1 VKLEK
6 IRYRNFGL
14 QVFSLLL
21 AVVVWFY
28 INTAIGGGPRAYKD
42 IKDVEIQIMGEQL
55 SLGKNLFVVELER
68 NTIDV
73 RISGPSVL
81 IDKLTRNDITAYVN
95 VSGLKPG
102 RTYSPVVSFI
112 LPPNVEIVGAPPL
125 VRVEIKDKNI

>member
-1 VKLEK
+1 MKPGK
-6 IRYRNFGL
+6 MKYRNLGL
-14 QVFSLLL
+14 QIFSLLL
-21 AVVVWFY
+21 ATVVWFY
-28 INTAIGGGPRAYKD
+28 INAAISGGPRAYKD
-42 IKDVEIQIMGEQL
+42 LKDVELQLMGEQL
-55 SLGKNLFVVELER
+55 SLGKNVFVVELER

-73 RISGPSVL
+73 RVNGPSAL

-112 LPPNVEIVGAPPL
+112 LPPRVEIVGAPPL